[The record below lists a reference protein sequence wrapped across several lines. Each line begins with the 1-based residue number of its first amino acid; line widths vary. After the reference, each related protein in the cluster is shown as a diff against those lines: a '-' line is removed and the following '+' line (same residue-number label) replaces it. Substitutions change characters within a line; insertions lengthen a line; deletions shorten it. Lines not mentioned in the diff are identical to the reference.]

1 MLWLARVV
9 TVLSM
14 LWCDRAG
21 KGRAWLWSFAFMGRQ
36 VRALARVSGH
46 ADVLPL
52 SSGRRISGENLPKS
66 FLCPPSVLPRG
77 HWT

>member
-21 KGRAWLWSFAFMGRQ
+21 VRGRAWLWPLAFMGKQ
-36 VRALARVSGH
+36 VRAVARVSGR
-46 ADVLPL
+46 ALIKRTQTPNFSISSYALPNDT
-52 SSGRRISGENLPKS
+52 RR
-66 FLCPPSVLPRG
+66 
-77 HWT
+77 T

>member
-1 MLWLARVV
+1 MLCLARAV

-21 KGRAWLWSFAFMGRQ
+21 VRGRAWLWPFAFMGRQ

-52 SSGRRISGENLPKS
+52 SSGRRISGEI
-66 FLCPPSVLPRG
+66 
-77 HWT
+77 